1 MAFPTTCA
9 GSRPRR
15 GRPELAALAVALAV
29 ATSAPAQTAGGP
41 KLLPAEEA
49 FKLSARAIDAKS
61 VEVRFNV
68 ADGYYLYRDKL
79 RFKVEPAP
87 IAAGSPALPPGKPH
101 KDEFFGESVIY
112 RGLMVARLP
121 IQGAK
126 AGQPVTLVAD
136 SQGCADAG
144 VCYPPQTQRVELK
157 LPAAGAGPSI
167 TTEATLPKKDYFK

>member
-1 MAFPTTCA
+1 MA
-9 GSRPRR
+9 RR
-15 GRPELAALAVALAV
+15 GPRELVALAGALV
-29 ATSAPAQTAGGP
+29 LASAASAQTAGGP
-41 KLLPAEEA
+41 KLLPAEQA
-49 FKLSARAIDAKS
+49 FKLSARALDAKT

-87 IAAGSPALPPGKPH
+87 IAAGQPSLPPGKPH
-101 KDEFFGESVIY
+101 KDEFFGEVVIY

-126 AGQPVTLVAD
+126 AGQPVALVAD

-144 VCYPPQTQRVELK
+144 VCYPPQTQRVELR

-167 TTEATLPKKDYFK
+167 TVEATPARKDYFK

>member
-1 MAFPTTCA
+1 MP
-9 GSRPRR
+9 RPGRR
-15 GRPELAALAVALAV
+15 DLAILAAALVV
-29 ATSAPAQTAGGP
+29 ATAASAQTAGGP

-49 FKLSARAIDAKS
+49 FRLSARALDAKT

-87 IAAGSPALPPGKPH
+87 IAAGAPALPAGKPH
-101 KDEFFGESVIY
+101 KDEFFGEVVIY
-112 RGLMVARLP
+112 RGLMVAKLP
-121 IQGAK
+121 IQGARP
-126 AGQPVTLVAD
+126 GQRVSLVAD

-144 VCYPPQTQRVELK
+144 VCYPPQTQRVELT

-167 TTEATLPKKDYFK
+167 AVEATPAKKDFFK

>member
-1 MAFPTTCA
+1 MDSPTTCA
-9 GSRPRR
+9 GSTPRR
-15 GRPELAALAVALAV
+15 GRRDLAALAGALV
-29 ATSAPAQTAGGP
+29 IATAASAQTAGGP
-41 KLLPAEEA
+41 KLLPADQA
-49 FKLSARAIDAKS
+49 FKLSARTLDAKT

-79 RFKVEPAP
+79 RFKVEPP
-87 IAAGSPALPPGKPH
+87 PTTAGAPALPPGKPH
-101 KDEFFGESVIY
+101 KDEFFGEVVIY
-112 RGLMVARLP
+112 RGLMVAKLP

-157 LPAAGAGPSI
+157 VPAAGAGPSSAV
-167 TTEATLPKKDYFK
+167 EATPAKKDYFK